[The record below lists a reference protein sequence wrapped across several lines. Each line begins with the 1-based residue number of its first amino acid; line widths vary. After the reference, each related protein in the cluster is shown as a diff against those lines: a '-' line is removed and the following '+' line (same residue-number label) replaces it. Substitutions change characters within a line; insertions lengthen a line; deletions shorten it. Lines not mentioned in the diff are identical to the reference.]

1 MNSISSEQLSALVDD
16 ELGSAELE
24 LVLHRLTRDADVL
37 CRWQRYHLANEAL
50 RNGLPR
56 HIDTSLA
63 DKVRQ
68 RVAAEPEY
76 TAAASTGGW
85 GKPILGMAVAASLLV
100 VFVTGSF
107 LLGQR
112 SENSEMLTAAEPE
125 VPVRLVSVQSGDN
138 ASAAVRERWQPE
150 TARRIYPYM
159 ANYGRLATSG
169 TFPTVLPYVRMIGY
183 EAVK

>member
-1 MNSISSEQLSALVDD
+1 MNSISGEQLSALVDD

-24 LVLHRLTRDADVL
+24 LVLHRLTVNTDIL

-76 TAAASTGGW
+76 TAAARTRGW
-85 GKPILGMAVAASLLV
+85 RNPILGMAVAASLL
-100 VFVTGSF
+100 FVTGSF
-107 LLGQR
+107 LVIQR
-112 SENSEMLTAAEPE
+112 SENTEMLTAAEPE
-125 VPVRLVSVQSGDN
+125 VPVRLVSVQAGDT
-138 ASAAVRERWQPE
+138 ASAAVRERWHPE
-150 TARRIYPYM
+150 TARRIYPYV